1 MIETPE
7 TSFDHFLDPTA
18 AALVLRAVM
27 NLLPPGY
34 TLGVD
39 KTSIFFAQGVG
50 TDRIS
55 YILFDEHST
64 YPTQAAVL
72 DLIQWI
78 ANAAYLA
85 GYVQGKVFAPSA
97 DQT

>member
-1 MIETPE
+1 MTEIPE
-7 TSFDHFLDPTA
+7 TSYDHFLDPTA
-18 AALVLRAVM
+18 AALVIGALR

-39 KTSIFFAQGVG
+39 KTSIFFAHGVG
-50 TDRIS
+50 TDRITS
-55 YILFDEHST
+55 ILFDDNTT
-64 YPTQAAVL
+64 YPTQSAVL

-85 GYVQGKVFAPSA
+85 GYTAGKALA
-97 DQT
+97 DRP